1 MEVDDGNTFPQ
12 DGVEA
17 AQDRKP
23 QSRLGT
29 TETGNKTQNF
39 CKTLVAARDTRE

>member
-17 AQDRKP
+17 AQKP
-23 QSRLGT
+23 R
-29 TETGNKTQNF
+29 
-39 CKTLVAARDTRE
+39 AARPARLAGNPAQNAKLLQNAGRSA